1 MANLTSKEM
10 RTAMLSA
17 YFNAGA
23 APTTLYLR
31 LYTDSAGITEST
43 TLTDIAAHEQTGG
56 GYAVKTI
63 SPAAW
68 TVEEG
73 AGGIRA
79 RLADQT
85 WTTTADNW
93 GTLRWAVI
101 TDGPGNTGNI
111 LLARDYGTGK
121 TVTGIGA
128 NVTVDDLFYQIND

>member
-1 MANLTSKEM
+1 MANLVSKEL
-10 RTAMLSA
+10 RNDMLKA

-23 APTTLYLR
+23 APTSLYLR
-31 LYTDSAGITEST
+31 LFRDEAGITEST
-43 TLTDIAAHEQTGG
+43 ELADIASLEQSGG

-63 SPAAW
+63 TPANW

-93 GTLRWAVI
+93 NTLRWAVI
-101 TDGPGNTGNI
+101 TDGPGNTGKI
-111 LLARDYGTGK
+111 LLAKDYGTGK

-128 NVTVDDLFYQIND
+128 NVTVDDLFFQIND